1 MRQVCVNE
9 RREIVV
15 MEVPAPTVPPR
26 YALVHNAY
34 SLISSG
40 TELGTAQ
47 QQNSVLRQRV
57 DLVRR
62 FTASVQHNG
71 LAATMARVQK
81 RFQQPNATLRG
92 RGYSCAGVI
101 VQLGEGIEDLHVGDM
116 VACGGASANHA
127 EVVAVPRNLIARVP
141 SGVSLRD
148 ASFTTLGA
156 IAMQGV
162 RRAQVSF
169 GETVVV
175 TGMGLVGQLVSQ
187 LLRVAG
193 CRVIAVDLLEDRLNL
208 ARELGATYAVHA
220 AAEDPV
226 AAAYRIAGDHGVDA
240 VIVCAATSSDVPVN
254 QAFAMCRER
263 GRVVIV
269 GDVGM
274 GLERTHFYNKELD
287 LLMSRSYGPG
297 RYDQEYEELGLDY
310 PIGYVRWTENRNMDE
325 FLRLL
330 SSGEVKVEPLVAGE
344 YAIDEAPQA
353 YADLAQNQRAVV
365 ATVFKYDSPSPGA
378 KATSSVHLRS
388 AAETKMRGTL
398 HIAVI
403 GAGNFATANH
413 LPNLLS
419 FGDCQL
425 VAVAN
430 STSVRAR
437 QIAQE
442 FKADYCTTDYREILA
457 DPNVDAV
464 VIATRHN
471 LHHQIAIEAA
481 AKGKHVF
488 VEKPMA
494 LTEAEAQAVCQAVAD
509 AGVLLSVGFNRR
521 FAPLVVKLKGL
532 LDEHPFTKTITYRVN
547 AGWLPPDHW
556 TLDPLVGGGRIVGE
570 GCHFFDLLYFLVGT
584 EPVRVTATQM
594 RPLAGNQKDDAN
606 ISINV
611 EFADGSLGNVLYT
624 VVGHT
629 DLSKERIEVFTGG
642 KAFVLDDFTSLRAY
656 GTKGSSASWHDPGDK
671 GVSSLLRHFCDA
683 ALGKKELLVTAR
695 DGLRATACAVRALES
710 VSTGAP
716 VGLG

>member
-1 MRQVCVNE
+1 MLQVCVNE
-9 RREIVV
+9 RGEIVV
-15 MEVPAPTVPPR
+15 MEVPDPTAPPGYVLIR
-26 YALVHNAY
+26 NAY

-57 DLVRR
+57 GLVRR
-62 FTASVQHNG
+62 FTSSVHRNG

-81 RFQQPNATLRG
+81 RFQQPNATLKG
-92 RGYSCAGVI
+92 RGYSCAGVVI
-101 VQLGEGIEDLHVGDM
+101 QLGEGIEDLHVGDL

-127 EVVAVPRNLIARVP
+127 EVVAVPHNLIVRVP
-141 SGVSLRD
+141 AAVSLKD

-175 TGMGLVGQLVSQ
+175 TGMGLVGQLVGQ

-193 CRVIAVDLLEDRLNL
+193 CQVIAMDLREERLKL
-208 ARELGATYAVHA
+208 ASELGTPYTVNAS
-220 AAEDPV
+220 AEDPV

-240 VIVCAATSSDVPVN
+240 VILCAATSSDVPVN

-274 GLERTHFYNKELD
+274 GLERTNFYNKELD

-297 RYDQEYEELGLDY
+297 RYDPEYEEMGIDY

-344 YAIDEAPQA
+344 YAIDDAPQA

-365 ATVFKYDSPSPGA
+365 ATVFKYDSPSPNT
-378 KATSSVHLRS
+378 KTTPSFHLRS
-388 AAETKMRGTL
+388 TAETKKSGTL
-398 HIAVI
+398 NVAVI
-403 GAGNFATANH
+403 GAGGFATANH
-413 LPNLLS
+413 LPNLRS

-430 STSVRAR
+430 STSLRAR
-437 QIAQE
+437 QVAQE
-442 FKADYCTTDYREILA
+442 FKAAYCTTDYHEILE

-464 VIATRHN
+464 VIGTRHN

-494 LTEAEAQAVCQAVAD
+494 LTEAEAQTICQAVTD

-521 FAPLVVKLKGL
+521 FAPLVVKLKSL
-532 LDEHPFTKTITYRVN
+532 LDEHPFPKTITYRVN

-570 GCHFFDLLYFLVGT
+570 GCHFFDLLYFLVGA
-584 EPVRVTATQM
+584 EPLRVTATQM
-594 RPLAGNQKDDAN
+594 RPPAGNQKDDAN
-606 ISINV
+606 ISINI
-611 EFADGSLGNVLYT
+611 EFADGSLGNLLYT

-642 KAFVLDDFTSLRAY
+642 RAFVLDDFTSLGAY
-656 GTKGSSASWHDPGDK
+656 GTNGSTASWHNPGDK

-683 ALGKKELLVTAR
+683 ALGKEDLLVTAR
-695 DGLRATACAVRALES
+695 DGLRATECAVRALES
-710 VSTGAP
+710 VRTGAP
-716 VGLG
+716 IGLG

>member
-15 MEVPAPTVPPR
+15 VEVPDPAVPPG
-26 YALVHNAY
+26 YALVRNAY

-47 QQNSVLRQRV
+47 QQSSALRQRV
-57 DLVRR
+57 DLARRFSASVRR
-62 FTASVQHNG
+62 DG
-71 LAATMARVQK
+71 LSATMGRVRK
-81 RFQQPNATLRG
+81 RFQQPNATIRA
-92 RGYSCAGVI
+92 RGYSCAGV
-101 VQLGEGIEDLHVGDM
+101 VTQLGEGIEDLHVGDM

-127 EVVAVPRNLIARVP
+127 EVVAVPRNLMARVP
-141 SGVSLRD
+141 PEVSLRD

-162 RRAQVSF
+162 RRAQVTF
-169 GETVVV
+169 GEKVVV
-175 TGMGLVGQLVSQ
+175 TGMGLVGQLVGQ
-187 LLRVAG
+187 LLKVAG
-193 CRVIAVDLLEDRLNL
+193 CQVIAVDLLDERLKL
-208 ARELGATYAVHA
+208 AKELGATYAINA

-226 AAAYRIAGDHGVDA
+226 AAAYRIAGDHGADA

-297 RYDQEYEELGLDY
+297 RYDAEYEELGLDY
-310 PIGYVRWTENRNMDE
+310 PIGYVRWTENRNMEE

-330 SSGEVKVEPLVAGE
+330 SSGAMRVGPLVAGE
-344 YAIDEAPQA
+344 YAIGDATRA

-365 ATVFKYDSPSPGA
+365 ATVFKYDSPTPDA
-378 KATSSVHLRS
+378 KATHVLRLRA
-388 AAETKMRGTL
+388 AAEPKKSGVLRV
-398 HIAVI
+398 AVI
-403 GAGNFATANH
+403 GAGSFATANH
-413 LPNLLS
+413 LPNLRS
-419 FGDCQL
+419 FPDCHL
-425 VAVAN
+425 VAIVN
-430 STSVRAR
+430 STGTKAK

-442 FKADYCTTDYREILA
+442 FKADYCTTDYQEVLA

-481 AKGKHVF
+481 AKGKHIF

-494 LTEAEAQAVCQAVAD
+494 LTEAEGQAVRQAVAE

-532 LDEHPFTKTITYRVN
+532 LGEQQFPKTITYRVN

-556 TLDPLVGGGRIVGE
+556 LLDPAVGGGRIIGE
-570 GCHFFDLLYFLVGT
+570 GCHFFDLLYYLVGA
-584 EPVRVTATQM
+584 EPVRITTSQM
-594 RPLAGNQKDDAN
+594 RPLASDQKDDAN
-606 ISINV
+606 MSINL

-629 DLSKERIEVFTGG
+629 DLSKERIEVYTGG
-642 KAFVLDDFTSLRAY
+642 KAFVLDDFTSLSAY
-656 GTKGSSASWHDPGDK
+656 GTKGSPASWRDPGNK
-671 GVSSLLRHFCDA
+671 GVSSMLRHFCDA
-683 ALGKKELLVTAR
+683 ALGKVELQVTAK
-695 DGLRATACAVRALES
+695 DGLRATVCAVRGLES
-710 VSTGAP
+710 ARTGSP
-716 VGLG
+716 VGFG

>member
-15 MEVPAPTVPPR
+15 VEVPDPTVPPG
-26 YALVHNAY
+26 YALVRNAY

-40 TELGTAQ
+40 TELGITQ
-47 QQNSVLRQRV
+47 QQSSVLRQRV
-57 DLVRR
+57 GLVRK
-62 FTASVQHNG
+62 FTSSVQRDG
-71 LAATMARVQK
+71 LSATMARVRK
-81 RFQQPNATLRG
+81 RFQQPNATLRA
-92 RGYSCAGVI
+92 RGYSSAGVVI
-101 VQLGEGIEDLHVGDM
+101 QLGEGIEDLRVGDM
-116 VACGGASANHA
+116 VACGGGSANHA

-141 SGVSLRD
+141 PEVSLRD

-162 RRAQVSF
+162 RRAQVTF
-169 GETVVV
+169 GEKVVV

-187 LLRVAG
+187 LLKVAG
-193 CRVIAVDLLEDRLNL
+193 CQVIAVDLLEERLRL
-208 ARELGATYAVHA
+208 ARELGATHTINAGQ
-220 AAEDPV
+220 EDPV

-240 VIVCAATSSDVPVN
+240 VILCAATSSDVPVN

-297 RYDQEYEELGLDY
+297 RYDTEYEELGLDY
-310 PIGYVRWTENRNMDE
+310 PIGYVRWTENRNMEE

-344 YAIDEAPQA
+344 YAIEDAPRA

-365 ATVFKYDSPSPGA
+365 ATVFKYDSPTPDA
-378 KATSSVHLRS
+378 KATPILRLR
-388 AAETKMRGTL
+388 ATAETKKSGALRV
-398 HIAVI
+398 AVI
-403 GAGNFATANH
+403 GAGSFATGNH
-413 LPNLLS
+413 LPNLRS

-430 STSVRAR
+430 STGVKAR

-471 LHHQIAIEAA
+471 LHHQITIEAA

-494 LTEAEAQAVCQAVAD
+494 LTEAEAQGVCQAVTE

-532 LDEHPFTKTITYRVN
+532 LDEHPFPKTITYRVN

-556 TLDPLVGGGRIVGE
+556 LLDPAVGGGRIIGE
-570 GCHFFDLLYFLVGT
+570 GCHFFDLLYFLVGA
-584 EPVRVTATQM
+584 EPVRITATQM
-594 RPLAGNQKDDAN
+594 RPLAGDRKDDAN
-606 ISINV
+606 MSINLQ
-611 EFADGSLGNVLYT
+611 FADGSLGHILYT
-624 VVGHT
+624 VVGQA

-642 KAFVLDDFTSLRAY
+642 RAFVLDDFTSLSAY
-656 GTKGSSASWHDPGDK
+656 GIKGLPASWSDPGDK
-671 GVSSLLRHFCDA
+671 GVSTLLRHFCDA
-683 ALGKKELLVTAR
+683 ALGKGELQVTAK
-695 DGLRATACAVRALES
+695 DGLRATVCAVRALES
-710 VSTGAP
+710 ARTGATI
-716 VGLG
+716 GLA